1 MVRYGLPDGT
11 WVKSSYSPDN
21 GGNCVEIQQT
31 SDGLVALGDSKDR
44 ALGAH
49 TFAPREWQA
58 FVAAVRDGSL

>member
-1 MVRYGLPDGT
+1 MVRYDLPDNA

-31 SDGLVALGDSKDR
+31 SDGLVALGDSKGR
-44 ALGAH
+44 SLGAH
-49 TFAPREWQA
+49 TFAPREWQT